1 MITKNLKEIFN
12 RASAQNEKFVR
23 EVLRYNETAP
33 IKNKKLKRVNNN
45 DKKNMEIV

>member
-33 IKNKKLKRVNNN
+33 IKNTKLKRFNTN
-45 DKKNMEIV
+45 DKKNMEFV

>member
-12 RASAQNEKFVR
+12 RASTKNEIFVW
-23 EVLRYNETAP
+23 EVLRYNETAT
-33 IKNKKLKRVNNN
+33 IKNTKLKKVNTN

>member
-23 EVLRYNETAP
+23 EVLRYNETPP
-33 IKNKKLKRVNNN
+33 IKNTKLKKVNTN